1 MLASG
6 FKDKQQGYPLNS
18 IFGLRYIGKIQNE
31 EQRQKYLYRYL
42 TGNTIGL
49 TNDIRV
55 GDNMFEDVNK
65 DGKLDYNDY
74 VYLGSDDPKISFSF
88 NGGIEWNNFDL
99 SVVFQGVAQRTIF
112 RTGNNNGNETWRIPM
127 KATYLNT
134 SNQSVGNTWTPENPN
149 AHYPTYSNNETIN
162 AYNYQA
168 SSWSVENGTYVRLK
182 NVTLGYT
189 FPQELLAK
197 TKVISSARLYV
208 TGADLWE
215 FSKIND
221 GWDPEASKN
230 VSGTGRYPF
239 VRTVTFGL
247 NVAF

>member
-1 MLASG
+1 
-6 FKDKQQGYPLNS
+6 
-18 IFGLRYIGKIQNE
+18 
-31 EQRQKYLYRYL
+31 
-42 TGNTIGL
+42 
-49 TNDIRV
+49 
-55 GDNMFEDVNK
+55 
-65 DGKLDYNDY
+65 
-74 VYLGSDDPKISFSF
+74 
-88 NGGIEWNNFDL
+88 
-99 SVVFQGVAQRTIF
+99 
-112 RTGNNNGNETWRIPM
+112 M